1 MGRPISRVAVPCVQV
16 PRRAPPRYLHTHP
29 TLPPIDSSVEATA
42 WPDRNDPQ
50 PPAVR
55 HHGVACRPP
64 QASTHGWRAMWLNTP
79 Q

>member
-1 MGRPISRVAVPCVQV
+1 MVPLIRREAVPCVHV
-16 PRRAPPRYLHTHP
+16 PRRAAPRYLRTHP
-29 TLPPIDSSVEATA
+29 PLPPVDSSMEVAA
-42 WPDRNDPQ
+42 WSYRNDPQ

-64 QASTHGWRAMWLNTP
+64 QASTHGWRATWLNTP